1 MTSRR
6 GPVSH
11 VRPRPPSSGRPPDP
25 ARIRTPD
32 PYRVRQHRGLDARRK
47 TTPAPARFSLALAI
61 LALAVVAFVAASG
74 SIGPLAAA
82 FGTGFS
88 GVVNILT
95 ASSAPQATEVV
106 ATSSPIIATPAN
118 PYTNQAAVEL
128 KVTLPPGAVGSDDA
142 KLRMYLGLEGVAPT
156 AIAEVPIGSTNRLSV
171 LVDLTAGRNDFTATV
186 IRGGAESEQSP
197 VVTYYLDQDPPTIT
211 LTTPSDGVTLAD
223 ANVGITGTTEPGT
236 NLIARNEANGTSAT
250 ALADADGAF
259 SMSLPLVPGPN
270 GIRIDA
276 TDRAT
281 NTSNLVVS
289 VLQGTGKL
297 TATLAASTY
306 RVSAAAP
313 PAAIQLTVTV
323 TAPGGAPLEGA
334 SAFFTLQVPGLAP
347 ISNQMTTG
355 ADGRAVFTAQIVGPV
370 STGSGAGTVV
380 VSHDTYGQATG
391 GVTINFVP

>member
-6 GPVSH
+6 GHISH

-32 PYRVRQHRGLDARRK
+32 PYRVRQYRGLDARRK
-47 TTPAPARFSLALAI
+47 TTPAPARFSLAVAI
-61 LALAVVAFVAASG
+61 LALAVVAFFAASG
-74 SIGPLAAA
+74 NIGPIAAA

-95 ASSAPQATEVV
+95 ASSAPQATEAV
-106 ATSSPIIATPAN
+106 ATSSPIIAAPAN
-118 PYTNQAAVEL
+118 PYTNQTAVEL
-128 KVTLPPGAVGSDDA
+128 KVTLPPGVAGTGDA

-156 AIAEVPIGSTNRLSV
+156 AIAEVAIGSTNRLSV
-171 LVDLTAGRNDFTATV
+171 LVDLTAGRNDLTATI

-223 ANVGITGTTEPGT
+223 PNVGITGTTEPGT

-259 SMSLPLVPGPN
+259 TMSLPLVPGPN

-289 VLQGTGKL
+289 VLQGTGQL
-297 TATLAASTY
+297 TATLSANTY
-306 RVSAAAP
+306 RVSASAP

-323 TAPGGAPLEGA
+323 TDPSGAPLEGA

-347 ISNQMTTG
+347 ISNQLTTG

-380 VSHDTYGQATG
+380 VSNDTYGQATG